1 MRNTPTTATYVYG
14 QAVTDGQ
21 GTVVQPAVVNRFDSD
36 LSFLRAGA
44 FVQLSK
50 RFFQSRLGL
59 SAGIRSDVNS
69 FTNNG
74 ANPVKALSPR
84 LSASYALSDKW
95 NLNASV
101 GRYAKLPPFTILG
114 FQLNDGS
121 FANQN
126 AEYLIANHYVGGLEF
141 LPRVTTRFTV
151 ESFYKTYRNVP
162 VSLRDGISLS
172 NLGTDFGAI
181 GNEAVLTTGKG
192 EAYGIEAFAQQKF
205 TRRFFGVLSYTWF
218 HSRYSGADAVLRRSA
233 WDNRHLLSFTGG
245 YKFSRGWELGVK
257 YRFQGGSPYT
267 PFNEAASRL
276 NFLSLGEGIP
286 DYTRLNNRQLR
297 NFSGSDIR
305 IDKKWNFKKLT
316 LDVYLDVTNWLAAP
330 SPDLPKYSFRRT
342 EDNKGFVTTD
352 GQPVRPDGANAI
364 PVLLQDE
371 AATVL
376 PTIGFIIEF

>member
-1 MRNTPTTATYVYG
+1 
-14 QAVTDGQ
+14 
-21 GTVVQPAVVNRFDSD
+21 
-36 LSFLRAGA
+36 
-44 FVQLSK
+44 
-50 RFFQSRLGL
+50 
-59 SAGIRSDVNS
+59 
-69 FTNNG
+69 
-74 ANPVKALSPR
+74 
-84 LSASYALSDKW
+84 
-95 NLNASV
+95 
-101 GRYAKLPPFTILG
+101 
-114 FQLNDGS
+114 
-121 FANQN
+121 
-126 AEYLIANHYVGGLEF
+126 
-141 LPRVTTRFTV
+141 
-151 ESFYKTYRNVP
+151 
-162 VSLRDGISLS
+162 
-172 NLGTDFGAI
+172 
-181 GNEAVLTTGKG
+181 
-192 EAYGIEAFAQQKF
+192 
-205 TRRFFGVLSYTWF
+205 F

-286 DYTRLNNRQLR
+286 DYTRLNTRQLR